1 MKNFVQKGEVI
12 DVVGPT
18 GGLLSGAPAVFG
30 VLPGVA
36 VGNIAQGEKGSIA
49 TRGVFNLSVTGV
61 NNSGNSAV
69 AFGDKVYMDSGV
81 INKDNVDG
89 VSFGVALGVV
99 AAGSTAVIPVK
110 IG

>member
-12 DVVGPT
+12 DVIGPT
-18 GGLLSGAPAVFG
+18 GGLLSGAPYVFG

-36 VGNIAQGEKGSIA
+36 VGTIPQGVKGSIA
-49 TRGVFNLSVTGV
+49 TRGVFTLSVTAV

-69 AFGDKVYMDSGV
+69 VFGDRIYMEAGV
-81 INKDNVDG
+81 LNKDNVAG
-89 VSFGVALGVV
+89 VAFGVALGAV
-99 AAGSTAVIPVK
+99 AAGATATIPVK